1 MSAMSSPPSSTPAGG
16 DWRVRE
22 LRLAAG
28 SRVLVE
34 ALSLRF
40 APGEL
45 WCIAG
50 PNGAGKTTLISVL
63 AGLDAPAAGQV
74 EADGRPLASWPADAL
89 ARRRALMPQ
98 AQHDAFAASVFDTVL
113 AHRFPHLGGW
123 GWEGEADRLAA
134 RAALAAL
141 GLAEFA
147 ARDVLTLSGGERQR
161 VALAGVLCQDAPLLL
176 LDEPLAHLDL
186 QHQATCLDALLAWLR
201 VAPRTVIFSCHDLN
215 LARRYATH
223 ALLLDG
229 RGGALAGPVREVLSA
244 EAASAAFGYPLVL
257 IERDG
262 HEALVPMWPAH
273 ATPPRSRP
281 PPR

>member
-1 MSAMSSPPSSTPAGG
+1 MSAIAASASPLPHGG
-16 DWRVRE
+16 DWCVRD

-28 SRVLVE
+28 SRILVE

-40 APGEL
+40 APGQL

-63 AGLDAPAAGQV
+63 AGLEVPAAGQV
-74 EADGRPLASWPADAL
+74 EADGRPLARWPAAVL

-134 RAALAAL
+134 RAALQAL

-176 LDEPLAHLDL
+176 LDELLAHLDL
-186 QHQATCLDALLAWLR
+186 QHQAACLDALLAWLR
-201 VAPRTVIFSCHDLN
+201 AAPRTVIFSCHDLN

-229 RGGALAGPVREVLSA
+229 RGGALAGRAREVLSA

-262 HEALVPMWPAH
+262 HEALVPAWPAH
-273 ATPPRSRP
+273 ATVLRSPSPPS
-281 PPR
+281 

>member
-1 MSAMSSPPSSTPAGG
+1 MSSSPSSTPAGD

-98 AQHDAFAASVFDTVL
+98 AQYDAFAASVFDTVL
-113 AHRFPHLGGW
+113 AHRFPHLGGWGW

-229 RGGALAGPVREVLSA
+229 RGGALAGPAREVLSA